1 MLTLLPRLI
10 AATLLLTPP
19 CAQAEIQ
26 VKDDSGKIVRL
37 AAPARR
43 IISLAPHLTENLFSA
58 GAGAR
63 LMGAVDYS
71 DWPPAAKRIPRVG
84 SYDRLD
90 LESIIARRPELVLGW
105 DSGNLPA
112 HLEKLRALGIPVYV
126 SQPKRMEDV
135 ASEIERLGILAGT
148 EATAHQ
154 AARDF
159 RARRADLAA
168 RFGAKAPVRTFY
180 QVWNRPLMTVNGE
193 HLISDAI
200 KLCGGEN
207 IFASLPQIAPS
218 VTEEAVL
225 AARPEAIV
233 ASGMDESRP
242 EWLDAWKRWKQLP
255 ASARDNLFFI
265 PPDLMQRHTMRIL
278 DGAEQ
283 LCLHLETARSRRPK

>member
-1 MLTLLPRLI
+1 MASVIPWLI
-10 AATLLLTPP
+10 AATLLLSHPSV
-19 CAQAEIQ
+19 QAEIQ
-26 VKDDSGKIVRL
+26 VKDDSGKVVRL

-43 IISLAPHLTENLFSA
+43 IVSLAPHLTENLFSA

-90 LESIIARRPELVLGW
+90 LESIIARKPELVLAW
-105 DSGNLPA
+105 DSGNAPA

-135 ASEIERLGILAGT
+135 ASEIERLGQLAGT
-148 EATAHQ
+148 EAAANQ
-154 AARDF
+154 AAADF
-159 RARRADLAA
+159 RARRAALAA
-168 RFGAKAPVRTFY
+168 RFGTKAPVRTFY
-180 QVWNRPLMTVNGE
+180 QVWNQPLMTVNGE

-200 KLCGGEN
+200 RLCGGEN
-207 IFASLPQIAPS
+207 VFAGLPQIAPS

-225 AARPEAIV
+225 AAKPEAIV
-233 ASGMDESRP
+233 ASGMDASRP

-255 ASARDNLFFI
+255 ATARDNLFFI
-265 PPDLMQRHTMRIL
+265 PPDLMQRHTVRIL

-283 LCLHLETARSRRPK
+283 LCQHLETARSRRGK